1 MGAPVGALLF
11 SVEVTASYY
20 LVSNLWKG
28 FLCSIASIVT
38 FAVIHTINVRAP
50 PALARALLL
59 LFVLYS
65 ATTAAAAPLP
75 PTPSPPRTF
84 SNVSGVVVGLKGLRL
99 RVPVCVCAGQL
110 PLP

>member
-38 FAVIHTINVRAP
+38 FAVINTINVGAQHT
-50 PALARALLL
+50 
-59 LFVLYS
+59 S
-65 ATTAAAAPLP
+65 MCAAPFL
-75 PTPSPPRTF
+75 
-84 SNVSGVVVGLKGLRL
+84 
-99 RVPVCVCAGQL
+99 Q
-110 PLP
+110 